1 MQLKTQMS
9 LVSDMGL
16 NTLKDCMY
24 DWSVGR
30 LGAGHGPGVAGRP
43 HGGAV

>member
-24 DWSVGR
+24 DWSVG
-30 LGAGHGPGVAGRP
+30 AGHGPGVAGLP